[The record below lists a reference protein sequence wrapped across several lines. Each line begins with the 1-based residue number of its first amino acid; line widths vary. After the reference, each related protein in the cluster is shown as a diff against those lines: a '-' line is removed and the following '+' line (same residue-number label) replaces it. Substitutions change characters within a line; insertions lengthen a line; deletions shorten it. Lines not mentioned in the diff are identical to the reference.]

1 MSSKNLTTDTP
12 KVAGRGFKDKLLS
25 AFAGKS
31 SASIGLI
38 LIFLI
43 ISLMTD
49 RFLTADN
56 LLNVARQ
63 ASTNAIVAVG
73 MTFVIITTGIDLS
86 AGAVLALI
94 GTITAGLIV
103 NFGFSIPVAMVLV
116 LLIGAL
122 IGAAKGVIISTQ
134 KIPAFIVTLAL
145 MTVLRGLAFVYTT
158 GRPIYVDI
166 EAFKMLGRGYIG
178 IIPIPVII
186 MVIVGVTGHLLL
198 KNSKFGR
205 HVYAV
210 GGNEEAARLCGIN
223 INKTLIGV
231 YAYAGLMTALAGIIL
246 ASRLSTGSPN
256 VGEGAEL
263 DAIAAV
269 VLGGTSLMGGVGSIG
284 GTFMG
289 VAIIGILN
297 NGLNLMNVSSYN
309 QMMVKGLVIL
319 LAVWVNNL
327 NTKKKQKKS

>member
-1 MSSKNLTTDTP
+1 MNNNKSLKKETGLSYRKM
-12 KVAGRGFKDKLLS
+12 KDGIHTFLKE
-25 AFAGKS
+25 KS
-31 SASIGLI
+31 SAGIGLI
-38 LIFLI
+38 LTFSI

-49 RFLTADN
+49 KFLTAEN

-86 AGAVLALI
+86 AGAVLALV
-94 GTITAGLIV
+94 GTVVAGMIMSYGLP
-103 NFGFSIPVAMVLV
+103 IPIAIAIA
-116 LLIGAL
+116 LLIGLL
-122 IGAAKGVIISTQ
+122 IGVGKGLIISTQ

-145 MTVLRGLAFVYTT
+145 MTVLRGMAFVYTT

-166 EAFKMLGRGYIG
+166 ESFRMLGRGYIG
-178 IIPIPVII
+178 PIPIPVIL
-186 MVIVGVTGHLLL
+186 MVIVGVTGHWLL
-198 KNSKFGR
+198 KKTSFGR

-223 INKTLIGV
+223 INKTLVGV
-231 YAYAGLMTALAGIIL
+231 YAYAGLMTALSGIIL

-256 VGEGAEL
+256 AGEGAEL

-289 VAIIGILN
+289 VAIIGIMN

-309 QMMVKGLVIL
+309 QMMIKGLVIL

-327 NTKKKQKKS
+327 KMKKSKKNV

>member
-1 MSSKNLTTDTP
+1 MTIKKITSDKPLNIGQNL
-12 KVAGRGFKDKLLS
+12 KHKLLS
-25 AFAGKS
+25 FFAGKS

-38 LIFLI
+38 LIFLT

-49 RFLTADN
+49 RFLSANN

-86 AGAVLALI
+86 AGAVIALI

-103 NFGFSIPVAMVLV
+103 NMGLSIPFAIVIALLV
-116 LLIGAL
+116 GVLIGV
-122 IGAAKGVIISTQ
+122 GKGVFISTQ

-145 MTVLRGLAFVYTT
+145 MTVLRGLAFVYTA
-158 GRPIYVDI
+158 GRPIYVDS
-166 EAFKMLGRGYIG
+166 EAFKILGRGYFG
-178 IIPIPVII
+178 SIPIPVII
-186 MVIVGVTGHLLL
+186 MVIVGVIGQLLL
-198 KNSKFGR
+198 RKSRFGR

-210 GGNEEAARLCGIN
+210 GGNEDAARLCGIN
-223 INKTLIGV
+223 INKTIIGV

-327 NTKKKQKKS
+327 NMKKSRIKN

>member
-1 MSSKNLTTDTP
+1 MNENKSLKKETSLN
-12 KVAGRGFKDKLLS
+12 FKKIKEGIHTFLKE
-25 AFAGKS
+25 KS
-31 SASIGLI
+31 SAGIGLI
-38 LIFLI
+38 LTFSI

-49 RFLTADN
+49 KFLNAEN

-86 AGAVLALI
+86 AGAVLALV
-94 GTITAGLIV
+94 GTVVAGMIMSYGLPIPIAIV
-103 NFGFSIPVAMVLV
+103 IA
-116 LLIGAL
+116 LLIGLL
-122 IGAAKGVIISTQ
+122 IGVGKGLIISTQ

-145 MTVLRGLAFVYTT
+145 MTVLRGMAFVYTT

-166 EAFKMLGRGYIG
+166 ESFRMLGRGYIG
-178 IIPIPVII
+178 PIPIPVIL
-186 MVIVGVTGHLLL
+186 MVIVGITGHWLL
-198 KNSKFGR
+198 KKTSFGR

-231 YAYAGLMTALAGIIL
+231 YAYAGLMTALSGVIL

-256 VGEGAEL
+256 AGEGAEL

-269 VLGGTSLMGGVGSIG
+269 VLGGTSLMGGIGSIG

-289 VAIIGILN
+289 VAIIGIMN

-309 QMMVKGLVIL
+309 QMMIKGLVIL

-327 NTKKKQKKS
+327 KMKKSNKSA